1 MQQFK
6 PDLKA
11 ANKYSPHFYSNKE
24 TFRRCFQ
31 SCLID
36 INRTSQ
42 EIAVNEKRDLRQEM
56 IKEFT
61 NVKSVA
67 IQVQLKQR
75 VIYIIPYNINLRCCI

>member
-11 ANKYSPHFYSNKE
+11 TNKYSPHFYSSKE

-36 INRTSQ
+36 INRTSP

-56 IKEFT
+56 IKETT

-75 VIYIIPYNINLRCCI
+75 KLYILFHTI